1 MLPLSACMSGRCST
15 ASLESHRDMTQEQCR
30 LYAGRCATTSVV
42 ASIAFTFMRTVRL
55 SFAPRIA

>member
-1 MLPLSACMSGRCST
+1 MSGRCST